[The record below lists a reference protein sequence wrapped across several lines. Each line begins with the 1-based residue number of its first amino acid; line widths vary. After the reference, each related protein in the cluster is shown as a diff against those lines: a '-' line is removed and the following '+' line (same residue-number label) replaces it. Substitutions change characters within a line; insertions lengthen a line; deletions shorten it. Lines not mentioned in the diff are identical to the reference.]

1 MKIIIKIYYSFK
13 KYIIADFGD
22 IKAYNEI
29 FLMKYHQEENSY
41 HYDDILKYY
50 FISKEYTLFGKNNNI
65 NNKGKTTS
73 LIVDFDYSFYK
84 KLFNNIYNL

>member
-22 IKAYNEI
+22 IKKYNEI
-29 FLMKYHQEENSY
+29 FLMKFRNSEVVY
-41 HYDDILKYY
+41 YDDILKYH
-50 FISKEYTLFGKNNNI
+50 FISKEYKLYGKNNNI

-73 LIVDFDYSFYK
+73 LIVDFNYSFYK
-84 KLFNNIYNL
+84 KLFNNVYNL

>member
-22 IKAYNEI
+22 IKKYNEI
-29 FLMKYHQEENSY
+29 FLMKFRNSEVVY
-41 HYDDILKYY
+41 YDDILKYH
-50 FISKEYTLFGKNNNI
+50 FISKEYKLYGKNNNI

-73 LIVDFDYSFYK
+73 LIVDFNYSFYK